1 MATWKPWTE
10 QDHLAFMASANISKS
25 IVSISSPGTHLVP
38 GNDALAVN
46 LTRECNEFAADLKRR
61 NPDKFGFWASLPLP
75 DIQGSLTEL
84 AYALDVLNADGIA
97 VLTNVHGVYLGDAT
111 LAPIFAELSRRNATV
126 FMHPTSPCIGNGVQT
141 QAAAPLAKYPN
152 PMFEFFFDTT
162 RAIINLFLSGTVDK
176 TPGVTYIVPHA
187 GGALPPVIER
197 FTYFAT
203 ALLGINISSDTVKKA
218 FNRQFYF
225 DLAGF
230 VFPDQIYGLL
240 RDVNASRILYGSD
253 YPYTPG
259 VGVIQLA
266 QLLNQD
272 IGTAIPSQA
281 DQIAVYRG
289 NAEALLQ

>member
-1 MATWKPWTE
+1 MAT
-10 QDHLAFMASANISKS
+10 ANISKS

-38 GNDALAVN
+38 GNDVLAVN

-75 DIQGSLTEL
+75 DVPGSLLEL

-111 LAPIFAELSRRNATV
+111 LGPIFAELGRRNATV

-141 QAAAPLAKYPN
+141 QASAPLKQYPN
-152 PMFEFFFDTT
+152 PMFEFFFDTA
-162 RAIINLFLSGTVDK
+162 RAVINLFVSGTVSRY
-176 TPGVTYIVPHA
+176 PGVTYIVAHA
-187 GGALPPVIER
+187 GGGLPPVIER
-197 FTYFAT
+197 FTYFAS
-203 ALLGINISSDTVKKA
+203 ALLGVNINSDTVKQA
-218 FNRQFYF
+218 FSHQFYF

-253 YPYTPG
+253 YPYTPASS
-259 VGVIQLA
+259 VVALA
-266 QLLNQD
+266 QLMNQD
-272 IGTAIPSQA
+272 IGAAIPSQQ
-281 DQIAVYRG
+281 DQVAVYRG